1 VESPLSVSLLS
12 GQFKEGDQVVV
23 DLDAEKKEIVFN
35 KNGHFEP
42 KKKKSETRK
51 AEPLLQTSAKK

>member
-1 VESPLSVSLLS
+1 
-12 GQFKEGDQVVV
+12 V